1 MATTL
6 YTLTPGSAEFPS
18 TNAPQPIPVNS
29 TERRMALAYDAT
41 TQETAMWTVAAPQ
54 VFTTPLTAVLSY
66 VMASATSGGVVM
78 EVLVEAIT
86 DADAAPNLASATSY
100 DTVNTSAASTVP
112 ATAGLL
118 KQISVTLTNGDAIAA
133 GDLVRIAIRRAPA
146 NAGDTA
152 AGDLYLLAAEIR
164 GA

>member
-6 YTLTPGSAEFPS
+6 FVLTPGSAEFPS
-18 TNAPQPIPVNS
+18 TNAPQPVPVHT
-29 TERRMALAYDAT
+29 TERRMALAYDAA
-41 TQETAMWTVAAPQ
+41 TQETAMWTVVAPQ
-54 VFTTPLTAVLSY
+54 GVATPLTAVLSF
-66 VMASATSGGVVM
+66 VMASATSNAIVM

-86 DADAAPNLASATSY
+86 DADAAPDLDAATSY
-100 DTVNTSAASTVP
+100 DTANTSASTTVP

-118 KQISVTLTNGDAIAA
+118 KQVSVTLTNGDSLAA
-133 GDLVRIAIRRAPA
+133 ADLARIAIRRAPA